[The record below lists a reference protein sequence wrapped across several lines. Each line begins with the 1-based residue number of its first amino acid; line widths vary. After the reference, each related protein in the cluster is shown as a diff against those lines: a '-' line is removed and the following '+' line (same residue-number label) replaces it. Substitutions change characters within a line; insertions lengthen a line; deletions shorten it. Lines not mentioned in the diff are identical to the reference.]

1 MVGSEKA
8 AQGPGVSERWDRQVV
23 VITGASS
30 GIGAAL
36 AEVFAARGA
45 EVVLAARRQDR
56 LAEAA
61 QACTGDPMMVA
72 CDVTRAEDRTRLV
85 DATMARHGRI
95 DVLVNNAGIGLY
107 APFERTQEAD
117 LRAVFEVDFFAAF
130 LLSQAVVPTMRAAGH
145 GAIVNVAS
153 TGGLVAHTAGV
164 AAYLAAKHAVVGM
177 SRGLRRD
184 LDGTNITVQVVCPH
198 LTDTDFFGAGIG
210 AEEMRPMAE
219 ALRGKMDSSR
229 DVALGTVAQVG
240 SGPFLVFPTPRA
252 EAAFSRFREA

>member
-1 MVGSEKA
+1 M
-8 AQGPGVSERWDRQVV
+8 GVDLDVPERWDGQVV
-23 VITGASS
+23 MITGASS

-36 AEVFAARGA
+36 AEVWADRGA
-45 EVVLAARRQDR
+45 RVVLAARRADR
-56 LAEAA
+56 LAEVAR
-61 QACTGDPMMVA
+61 ACAGDPMTVT
-72 CDVTRAEDRTRLV
+72 CDVTEARDRTRLV
-85 DATMARHGRI
+85 DVTLSRYGRI

-107 APFERTQEAD
+107 APFERTQEVD

-130 LLSQAVVPTMRAAGH
+130 LLSQVVVPTMRAAGR

-164 AAYLAAKHAVVGM
+164 AAYLAAKHALVGM
-177 SRGLRRD
+177 SRGLCRD

-210 AEEMRPMAE
+210 AEEMRPVAE

-229 DVALGTVAQVG
+229 DVALGTVRQIGA
-240 SGPFLVFPTPRA
+240 GPFLVFPTPRA
-252 EAAFSRFREA
+252 EAAFSRFREAR